1 MKPNKLD
8 ELRDILFRP
17 DHEKL
22 EALRARVEHAEA
34 RAADVAE
41 VLPDSVAASFERD
54 SRLVGA
60 LRKPLRECISESV
73 REDPEEFADALF
85 PIMGPAI
92 RRSVAE
98 AFKAW
103 IQQANQAI
111 EQSLSPRGLSWR
123 FQAWRAG
130 IPFGQYVLQRTLL
143 YRVEHIYLIQA
154 SSGLLIGHVQQGD
167 LHSKDEDAV
176 SAMFTAIQEF
186 VKDSFSGDEPQR
198 LRTAE
203 LGELTL
209 WAVHGP
215 GAVLVALIRGV
226 PPAGL
231 RTDLQV
237 VLERIETRFDH
248 EVRNF
253 AGERAE
259 LPDLEPELRSCLRTS
274 LREPEI
280 RRTKQRFSPALAVL
294 GVLAVGV
301 IAWAGYGIWMQSR
314 VARIAEAFEATA
326 GIVVTRIDRAGRSL
340 VIRGLRDPMAPT
352 PEEIAAAEGWFGP
365 VDASF
370 EAYLSLDRELVLARA
385 RAVLEPPDTVSMSL
399 DAGTLHLAGAAQP
412 LWISA
417 IGTAAASVAG
427 VERIDVSGLHADSD
441 GLLAAVRT
449 LLEPPAEVGLAL
461 RDGVLEVSGTA
472 PKPWLDRVLATTLPN
487 GVDSVDHSSLEFAEM
502 FALRGI
508 EREANAAVLIF
519 DSGSSSLAGAQGVTV
534 EEIVES
540 LVEYGALA
548 EELGLVPSLTITGHS
563 DASGTFDLNVALE
576 RNRAETVA
584 SAFQDAGVEP
594 AWIATRSHLDS
605 GVAGARMPG
614 VTLQLEAR
622 SSVERPVQD

>member
-8 ELRDILFRP
+8 ELRDILLRP

-22 EALRARVEHAEA
+22 EILRARVEHAEK

-41 VLPDSVAASFERD
+41 VLPDSVAMSFERD

-60 LRKPLRECISESV
+60 LRKPLRECVSESV

-143 YRVEHIYLIQA
+143 YRVEHIYFIQA
-154 SSGLLIGHVQQGD
+154 SSGLLIEHVQQGD

-215 GAVLVALIRGV
+215 SAVLVAVIRGV

-237 VLERIETRFDH
+237 VLERIETRYDH

-274 LREPEI
+274 LREPESGQ
-280 RRTKQRFSPALAVL
+280 TKKRFSPALAVL
-294 GVLAVGV
+294 AVLAVGV
-301 IAWAGYGIWMQSR
+301 IAWAGYGIWMQAR
-314 VARIAEAFEATA
+314 VVRVAEAFEATA
-326 GIVVTRIDRAGRSL
+326 GIVVTRIDRAGRTL

-352 PEEIAAAEGWFGP
+352 PEDIAATGGWIGP
-365 VDASF
+365 VNASF
-370 EAYLSLDRELVLARA
+370 ETYLSLDQELVLTRA
-385 RAVLEPPDTVSMSL
+385 RAVLSPPDTVSMHL
-399 DAGTLHLAGAAQP
+399 DAGTLHLVGAAQP

-417 IGTAAASVAG
+417 TGTAAASVAG

-441 GLLAAVRT
+441 ALLAVVRT

-461 RDGVLEVSGTA
+461 RDDVLQISGTA

-502 FALRGI
+502 LALRGI
-508 EREANAAVLIF
+508 EREANAAVLMF
-519 DSGSSSLAGAQGVTV
+519 DSGSSSLADAQRVTV
-534 EEIVES
+534 EG
-540 LVEYGALA
+540 LARALAEYGAVA
-548 EELGLVPSLTITGHS
+548 TELGLVPSLTITGHS
-563 DASGTFDLNVALE
+563 DESGTSEVNVSLE
-576 RNRAETVA
+576 RDRAETVA
-584 SAFQDAGVEP
+584 SVFRDAGV
-594 AWIATRSHLDS
+594 ASTWIATRSHLDS
-605 GVAGARMPG
+605 GVAGVRRPG

-622 SSVERPVQD
+622 SSFERPVQD